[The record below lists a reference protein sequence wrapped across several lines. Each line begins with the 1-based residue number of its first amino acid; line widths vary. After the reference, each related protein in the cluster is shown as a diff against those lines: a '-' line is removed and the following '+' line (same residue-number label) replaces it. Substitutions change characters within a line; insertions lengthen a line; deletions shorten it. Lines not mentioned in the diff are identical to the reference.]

1 MVQHSVL
8 VSYLVPECDQ
18 FAALMHDA
26 AEAYVGD
33 VPTPLKQLLPEFK
46 IIEKRIET
54 SLFEKFGLYDGMPV
68 SVKKADLIMLVTEQ
82 MDLMNA
88 KTMMKNGAS
97 ADIPHAPFRIKPQSP
112 EQARKSFLD
121 RFNQL
126 SKVRR

>member
-1 MVQHSVL
+1 MRSICSV
-8 VSYLVPECDQ
+8 
-18 FAALMHDA
+18 DA
-26 AEAYVGD
+26 RYCRSYVGD

-82 MDLMNA
+82 RDLMNA

-97 ADIPHAPFRIKPQSP
+97 SLIYRM
-112 EQARKSFLD
+112 
-121 RFNQL
+121 
-126 SKVRR
+126 RRSE